1 MTASDPG
8 ASQPEPAA
16 DATATGQGWARKLG
30 TGLGCLFLLVGGAV
44 LVFVALAYV
53 FNEPAIAIAAVALV
67 VALAAYR
74 SRQGKS

>member
-8 ASQPEPAA
+8 TSGPEPTS
-16 DATATGQGWARKLG
+16 DASAGGQGWAGKLG

-53 FNEPAIAIAAVALV
+53 FNEPAITLAAVALI
-67 VALAAYR
+67 VALVAYR
-74 SRQGKS
+74 SRKGKA